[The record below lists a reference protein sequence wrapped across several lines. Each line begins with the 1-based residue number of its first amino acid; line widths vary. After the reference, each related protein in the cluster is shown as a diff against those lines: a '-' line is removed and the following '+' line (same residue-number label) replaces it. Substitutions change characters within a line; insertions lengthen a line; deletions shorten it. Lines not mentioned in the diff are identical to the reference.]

1 MPSITVRRLDVREE
15 STWDFRGT
23 GPTWQH
29 PDFGHG
35 RAGWD
40 PFPCY
45 PHEMAPAIAAA
56 EHVAKVC
63 PPPWPVTIYLADLE
77 ETSRTNA
84 YSYLH
89 DSGHY
94 QGDDWVDDPPAGLIM
109 LAGKRIPPH
118 PAVTA
123 YLVGHEFG
131 HQVEW
136 MINYANGRK
145 TKHSPEACREYMAI
159 RGLDESADHHGS
171 GGAWHDSVHEIL
183 ACDFRIL
190 ACGLEP
196 GYWPHPGV
204 PRPEDI
210 PGLGAWWET
219 QLERI
224 DAARARHFAGD
235 AVNDTKK

>member
-1 MPSITVRRLDVREE
+1 MPQVAVKLVDIMSSSRWE
-15 STWDFRGT
+15 FRDT

-29 PDFGHG
+29 PVYGGG
-35 RAGWD
+35 RAKWD

-45 PHEMAPAIAAA
+45 RHEMDAAIAAA
-56 EHVAKVC
+56 EHVARVC

-89 DSGHY
+89 ETGHY
-94 QGDDWVDDPPAGLIM
+94 EDGTWVDDEPSGLIM

-123 YLVGHEFG
+123 YLIGHEYG
-131 HQVEW
+131 HQAEW
-136 MINYANGRK
+136 MINFAAGRERL
-145 TKHSPEACREYMAI
+145 HSPLAARDYI
-159 RGLDESADHHGS
+159 KVRGLPDEADHHGS

-210 PGLGAWWET
+210 PGLPAWWEET
-219 QLERI
+219 L
-224 DAARARHFAGD
+224 AAIEAAGTRP
-235 AVNDTKK
+235 AAA